1 MISDLFKKN
10 TTGNSNEKISIDDFL
25 EDGVQIEIKNNE
37 VQPITYEK
45 KQIKSDNPLDFQ
57 GINPDFLMRDYES
70 IKVLSMNPQDKRKI
84 MDLISESKE
93 DVQKLTRLLNSF

>member
-37 VQPITYEK
+37 TQPITYEK
-45 KQIKSDNPLDFQ
+45 KQTKSDNPLDFQ

-93 DVQKLTRLLNSF
+93 DVQKLTRLLNGF

>member
-37 VQPITYEK
+37 TQPITYEK
-45 KQIKSDNPLDFQ
+45 
-57 GINPDFLMRDYES
+57 
-70 IKVLSMNPQDKRKI
+70 
-84 MDLISESKE
+84 
-93 DVQKLTRLLNSF
+93 